1 MTQIFR
7 VLQRLLLV
15 GSIWFSRVLA
25 LFSSQ
30 KHLYTD
36 RFATKAELQT
46 LAHETSFG
54 LEAIR
59 KHGIGKIV
67 DLLDS

>member
-1 MTQIFR
+1 MTQAFRFMQR
-7 VLQRLLLV
+7 VLFV
-15 GSIWFSRVLA
+15 VSFCFSRVLA

-46 LAHETSFG
+46 HAHETSFG